1 MGADGAW
8 SGRLDA
14 TYLLVYGGQRLDD
27 HVAIWQQDSVGN
39 GSVIY
44 WNLALDLRA
53 STSYADVKPKATYA
67 ADVAWFSRAGLSLSS
82 LSGLFSPDTA
92 LNRADSHGT
101 SIASRGAN
109 RSASKVAV
117 LGRPL
122 EPATRRHRIRHHL
135 GRSPRDRHRR
145 HTSRRDAGIRPVRE
159 GDSGRGNRLAV
170 PTSRLSS
177 LRPLVLPSP
186 RRDMQSLSPAHLL
199 GAARGIISP
208 QKPFKGAD
216 ALTRAD
222 SATLLHAYALK
233 LGRPLVW

>member
-1 MGADGAW
+1 MACVDPWGRRLVTETLSVVVDVTPPPPAAVTAPLPGTLVTTANAVVSGTGVPGAVVYGRSGDNQWTAFEPVVVGADGAW

-92 LNRADSHGT
+92 VNRADSHGT

-109 RSASKVAV
+109 RSASN
-117 LGRPL
+117 GRRSRTSIGTCNQTASHTTSPGTQ
-122 EPATRRHRIRHHL
+122 PTGSPSSAHFPTGRRDSAGTRR
-135 GRSPRDRHRR
+135 
-145 HTSRRDAGIRPVRE
+145 
-159 GDSGRGNRLAV
+159 
-170 PTSRLSS
+170 
-177 LRPLVLPSP
+177 
-186 RRDMQSLSPAHLL
+186 
-199 GAARGIISP
+199 
-208 QKPFKGAD
+208 
-216 ALTRAD
+216 
-222 SATLLHAYALK
+222 
-233 LGRPLVW
+233 